1 LMPLMD
7 LPDFNNLKIIPATL

>member
-1 LMPLMD
+1 MPLMD